1 MVVYQ
6 STESFTPKAILKITT
21 GSNSSKLSHEE
32 YTNNDYKKIFDG
44 ATTNMAQGEHYST
57 KKRGSKSIM

>member
-1 MVVYQ
+1 
-6 STESFTPKAILKITT
+6 LKITT